1 MGTFIY
7 LIFLGLMF
15 KIAKYLSLTGLDSIT
30 QGSVYLISD
39 CEEVL
44 KMQLYINPIFVSG
57 LQSSHCDLAVV

>member
-1 MGTFIY
+1 
-7 LIFLGLMF
+7 MF